1 MTHLPPDIDERLD
14 RLVEEMDA
22 ILADPQTLK
31 DAEEFHRV
39 CSRLTCEDYFREF
52 TI

>member
-1 MTHLPPDIDERLD
+1 MTPLPTDIDERLD
-14 RLVEEMDA
+14 RITKEMDA

-31 DAEEFHRV
+31 DSEEFHRTV
-39 CSRLTCEDYFREF
+39 STLTAEDLFRKF